1 MSAVLV
7 QMWRGASP
15 VPVQMW
21 AGRDVGGPS
30 RVSVQMWQG
39 HLGDH
44 KVKDGEEVVGAE
56 MQVGAAVGDAERLH
70 PPMERPPIQKVSFPL
85 EHNKANRCDCSTA
98 MRVIVGQ
105 RFRQR
110 VL

>member
-1 MSAVLV
+1 
-7 QMWRGASP
+7 
-15 VPVQMW
+15 
-21 AGRDVGGPS
+21 
-30 RVSVQMWQG
+30 MWQG

-70 PPMERPPIQKVSFPL
+70 PPMERPPIQKVPFPL
-85 EHNKANRCDCSTA
+85 EHNKAKGAIAAQPCESSLA
-98 MRVIVGQ
+98 ALSP
-105 RFRQR
+105 